1 MKGTNGEG
9 RAGTSHRV
17 RKIDI
22 GPYWNRR
29 KVVVTGAGGFI
40 GSHLVSLLLSEGA
53 DVTAF
58 VRYNSRGE
66 QGLLRYVGAEGPG
79 TLSVVSGDIRD
90 ARAVRELVRGAD
102 TVFHLAALIG
112 IPYSYANPSDVVH
125 TNVLGTLNVLNAALD
140 EDRPRVVH
148 TSTSEAYG
156 TAQYV
161 PIDELHPLQ
170 GQSPYAAS
178 KIGADKLAES
188 YHRSFGLEV
197 TTVRPFNSFGPRQS
211 ARAVIPT
218 IISQALS
225 GGAIRLG
232 STDTRRDFTF
242 VEDTARGFL
251 LAGQSEAAIGDVVN
265 VGSGTETT
273 VSAVVEEVCR
283 IVGREVLVELDERRV
298 RPDRSEVLRLLCD
311 RRKAKGLM
319 GWVPAVSFSEG
330 LRRTVDWVAGHPEM
344 YPTHAYSV

>member
-1 MKGTNGEG
+1 MNEG
-9 RAGTSHRV
+9 KSATHIRV
-17 RKIDI
+17 RRS
-22 GPYWNRR
+22 GPASNWSRR

-66 QGLLRYVGAEGPG
+66 KGLLRYVPVDGPG
-79 TLSVVSGDIRD
+79 TLSVVAGDIRD
-90 ARAVRELVRGAD
+90 GRAVRELVRGAE

-112 IPYSYANPSDVVH
+112 IPYSYANPTDVVT

-140 EDRPRVVH
+140 EGRPRVIH
-148 TSTSEAYG
+148 TSTSEVYG

-170 GQSPYAAS
+170 GQSPYSAS

-188 YHRSFGLEV
+188 YYRSFGLEI
-197 TTVRPFNSFGPRQS
+197 TTVRPFNAYGPRQS
-211 ARAVIPT
+211 ARGVIPT

-225 GGAIRLG
+225 GDVIRLG
-232 STDTRRDFTF
+232 ATDTRRDFTF

-251 LAGQSEAAIGDVVN
+251 LAAQSEAAIGDVVN
-265 VGSGTETT
+265 VGSGTEIT
-273 VSAVVEEVCR
+273 VAAVVDEVCR
-283 IVGREVLVELDERRV
+283 IVGREPVVELDEKRL
-298 RPDRSEVLRLLCD
+298 RPSGSEVERLLCD

-319 GWVPAVSFSEG
+319 GWAPAVGFAEG
-330 LRRTVDWVAGHPEM
+330 LRRTVDWVATHPDM
-344 YPTHAYSV
+344 YPTYAYAV